1 MVKVF
6 AIAVAAFAIAGI
18 AYDWHLLITSITFT
32 PAGWLI
38 MWPIRRR
45 FDHFVK
51 QMNAGLDRIDQSLN
65 RINQSI
71 DRIEEAP
78 FSSPRSR
85 RVSMRAQRKPLV
97 RSAQGP
103 TSLMKLTNGL

>member
-1 MVKVF
+1 MTLCLAF
-6 AIAVAAFAIAGI
+6 EPIAQVGSATAELRPPA
-18 AYDWHLLITSITFT
+18 LLITPIASAA
-32 PAGWLI
+32 AGWLI

-71 DRIEEAP
+71 DRIEEAD
-78 FSSPRSR
+78 
-85 RVSMRAQRKPLV
+85 K
-97 RSAQGP
+97 
-103 TSLMKLTNGL
+103 